1 MASPPPPQP
10 AGGTNPAPTPAV
22 PPAASTTA
30 NSSTA
35 TTTQAQSARQQA
47 REAALSKVLHWLFFG
62 VIFAVMPIIAGLLIN
77 ASRLGSLGFW
87 SLIGRGELLIVTAG
101 LAAAAAGQIFTKKSS
116 RRHLMS
122 SFLAFS
128 NIVIACLSSIVYA
141 NISAGLQEG
150 DKINEG
156 FVGVLSLVFFGIT
169 LVTAGSSA
177 LIVELEDL

>member
-1 MASPPPPQP
+1 MS
-10 AGGTNPAPTPAV
+10 GTNPAPTPAV
-22 PPAASTTA
+22 PPAPSTAA

-35 TTTQAQSARQQA
+35 STTQAQNARQQA

-150 DKINEG
+150 DEINDG

>member
-10 AGGTNPAPTPAV
+10 TSGTNPAPTPAV
-22 PPAASTTA
+22 PPAATTTS

-150 DKINEG
+150 DKVNEG